1 MVKMVNV
8 KFKNGFLIENK
19 LLFGFETTDP
29 KYINL
34 ALNPGDDMRYE
45 KLDYALVDYPGEYDI
60 QWIGIECFL
69 GANNKLNYLLTIDDK
84 KIGII
89 QSSDIL
95 DLDEVGWMNFRLYQ
109 DDKIANKIDQ
119 LELEGE
125 KQKLEIPELND

>member
-1 MVKMVNV
+1 MVNV

-34 ALNPGDDMRYE
+34 ALEPGDDMRYD

-60 QWIGIECFL
+60 QGIGIECFL
-69 GANNKLNYLLTIDDK
+69 GANNKLNYVLAINDK

-89 QSSDIL
+89 QSPDVL
-95 DLDEVGWMNFRLYQ
+95 DLDEVGEVKVRLYQ
-109 DDKIANKIDQ
+109 DDKIANKMDQ
-119 LELEGE
+119 LEFEGE
-125 KQKLEIPELND
+125 KQKLEIPTE

>member
-1 MVKMVNV
+1 MVNV

-34 ALNPGDDMRYE
+34 ALEPGDDMRYE

-69 GANNKLNYLLTIDDK
+69 GANNKLNYLLTINDK

-89 QSSDIL
+89 QSADVL
-95 DLDEVGWMNFRLYQ
+95 DLNEVGEASFRLYQ

-125 KQKLEIPELND
+125 KQKLEIPTE